1 MGQYFGAEV
10 GPGRMH
16 CGGTLGSELNVKL
29 GSKLMMSP
37 TFVEAK
43 ATKARSVNGS
53 MPTEY
58 GNGSTNDGL
67 AGIGCGITALRSTVA
82 SNVPAGMERTERER
96 LA

>member
-29 GSKLMMSP
+29 GSKLMMRP
-37 TFVEAK
+37 TLVEAN
-43 ATKARSVNGS
+43 ATTARSEKGS
-53 MPTEY
+53 TPTEY
-58 GNGSTNDGL
+58 GKGSTNDGS
-67 AGIGCGITALRSTVA
+67 AGTGCGITALRSTVA
-82 SNVPAGMERTERER
+82 SKVPAGMERIERDR

>member
-1 MGQYFGAEV
+1 MGSG
-10 GPGRMH
+10 
-16 CGGTLGSELNVKL
+16 LKVKL

-43 ATKARSVNGS
+43 ATRARSVNGS
-53 MPTEY
+53 TPTEY

-67 AGIGCGITALRSTVA
+67 AGTGCGITALKSTVA
-82 SNVPAGMERTERER
+82 SNVPAGMERTERDR